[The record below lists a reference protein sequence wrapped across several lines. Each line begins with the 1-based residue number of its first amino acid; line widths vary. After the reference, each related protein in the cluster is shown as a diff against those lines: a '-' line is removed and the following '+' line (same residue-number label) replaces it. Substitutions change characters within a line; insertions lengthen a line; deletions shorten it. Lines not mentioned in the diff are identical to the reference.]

1 MNKIDEWQSIDEEN
15 QKRLSGNVELRQE
28 KPNST

>member
-15 QKRLSGNVELRQE
+15 QKQLSGNVELRQE